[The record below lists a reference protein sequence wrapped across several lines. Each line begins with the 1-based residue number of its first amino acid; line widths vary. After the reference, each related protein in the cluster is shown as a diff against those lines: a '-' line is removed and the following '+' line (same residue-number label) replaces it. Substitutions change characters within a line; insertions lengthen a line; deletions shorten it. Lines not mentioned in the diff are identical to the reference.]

1 MDEETVDEK
10 IEKIHEHLT
19 ATQDLPVE
27 RTASRW
33 IGEAEAIA
41 RDLVEAEADSEVV
54 HRRLRHVLE
63 LLDNVDETGNEMANE
78 HVMIAMHVAREV
90 IEPTD

>member
-1 MDEETVDEK
+1 MDEEIVNEK
-10 IEKIHEHLT
+10 IEQIHEHLT
-19 ATQDLPVE
+19 ATQELPVE

-63 LLDNVDETGNEMANE
+63 LLDNVDETGDEMANE
-78 HVMIAMHVAREV
+78 HVTTAMHVARDV
-90 IEPTD
+90 VDSIE

>member
-1 MDEETVDEK
+1 MDEEIVNEK
-10 IEKIHEHLT
+10 IEQIHEHLT
-19 ATQDLPVE
+19 ATQEHPVE
-27 RTASRW
+27 RAASRW

-63 LLDNVDETGNEMANE
+63 LLDNVDETGDEMANE
-78 HVMIAMHVAREV
+78 HVTTAMHVARDV
-90 IEPTD
+90 VDSIE